1 MKILS
6 NDGNDYMT
14 MVHSPESVWI
24 IQLHTHYR
32 GLVPADFDPTC
43 LQLEL
48 HCLLL
53 QIETDIKQ
61 S

>member
-14 MVHSPESVWI
+14 MLGSFSFTLI
-24 IQLHTHYR
+24 TK
-32 GLVPADFDPTC
+32 GLEPADFDPTC